1 MHRREGDRPPRALPK
16 LHAPQRM
23 QKPPQSLQTIEHHA
37 RIAIRGTQGHSVY
50 RKVVPDPQA
59 EHHARIAAEFES
71 LIKPHTALGVFGH
84 KGFGRVAEAQP
95 KGFCDD
101 VGAAGGLA
109 KRSSNK
115 LVLSDDPR
123 GGSAPGIGD
132 ARGSKA
138 GCCSVRFAKRSSI
151 VFLSS
156 TSTSDT
162 VRALWPKAPRASVRA
177 KRAPNESS
185 RLGADVCTEEAALC
199 TFAWLEFRVGWL
211 TRVRRSS
218 ASSRVGG
225 RGRCSVT
232 SVVAPCAPASGFG
245 ALGAWARSRRSRP
258 ISALAASSVFTSDAF
273 SGPWQTSAT
282 SEPEARGDHACGADG
297 RFAKRSSKVCL
308 SSTCTSDTVRALWP
322 KAPRASVRAKRAP
335 NEEGSVPMFQK

>member
-1 MHRREGDRPPRALPK
+1 MNSRKTCVPPVFAVG
-16 LHAPQRM
+16 LHA
-23 QKPPQSLQTIEHHA
+23 
-37 RIAIRGTQGHSVY
+37 
-50 RKVVPDPQA
+50 
-59 EHHARIAAEFES
+59 
-71 LIKPHTALGVFGH
+71 
-84 KGFGRVAEAQP
+84 

-101 VGAAGGLA
+101 AGAAGGLA

-115 LVLSDDPR
+115 LVLSDGPR
-123 GGSAPGIGD
+123 GGSAPGIVG
-132 ARGSKA
+132 ARGKRGSKTA
-138 GCCSVRFAKRSSI
+138 GCCGGRFANRSSI

-162 VRALWPKAPRASVRA
+162 IRALWPKAPRASVRA
-177 KRAPNESS
+177 NRPPNESS
-185 RLGADVCTEEAALC
+185 RLGADTRTEEAVLC
-199 TFAWLEFRVGWL
+199 TLAWLVFRAGWL

-245 ALGAWARSRRSRP
+245 ALGALARSRRSRP
-258 ISALAASSVFTSDAF
+258 ISALAASSVFTSDAS

-282 SEPEARGDHACGADG
+282 SEPECRGDHACGADG

-308 SSTCTSDTVRALWP
+308 SSTSDTVRAPWP
-322 KAPRASVRAKRAP
+322 KAPRASARANRPP
-335 NEEGSVPMFQK
+335 NASSRLGAGVSTIASDAVNAAAVPSSGLALTATFLLIRVATSLARLPTPFQKLVPSESAMAARTPSRSFHSRR

>member
-1 MHRREGDRPPRALPK
+1 
-16 LHAPQRM
+16 M

-84 KGFGRVAEAQP
+84 KSFGRVAEAQP

-185 RLGADVCTEEAALC
+185 RLGADVSEI
-199 TFAWLEFRVGWL
+199 
-211 TRVRRSS
+211 
-218 ASSRVGG
+218 
-225 RGRCSVT
+225 
-232 SVVAPCAPASGFG
+232 
-245 ALGAWARSRRSRP
+245 ALGAVNAAAVPSSGL
-258 ISALAASSVFTSDAF
+258 ALAATFLLMRV
-273 SGPWQTSAT
+273 AT
-282 SEPEARGDHACGADG
+282 SFAR
-297 RFAKRSSKVCL
+297 L
-308 SSTCTSDTVRALWP
+308 PTP
-322 KAPRASVRAKRAP
+322 
-335 NEEGSVPMFQK
+335 FQKLPPSESAAAARTPSRSFHSRR